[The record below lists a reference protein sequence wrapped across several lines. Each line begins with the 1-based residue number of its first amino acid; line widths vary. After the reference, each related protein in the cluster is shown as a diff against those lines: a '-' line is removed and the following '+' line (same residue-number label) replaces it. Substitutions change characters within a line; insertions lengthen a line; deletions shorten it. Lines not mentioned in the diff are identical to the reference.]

1 MDNRFTISSSSNNIY
16 FHDRKES
23 EQRKEKQSR
32 NAEEEGLFLVRER
45 QWMYLG
51 PIAATPIAH
60 IAVTLYRDAKT
71 PRQKQLIAGVGILGS
86 SVMTLGMR
94 LYLMSHAGYPGQ
106 EASVEKTR
114 KRILEV
120 SEQEKN
126 EIVNP
131 SIGKIAKQALR
142 GFA

>member
-1 MDNRFTISSSSNNIY
+1 MDDRFTISSSSTNSYIY
-16 FHDRKES
+16 GRKES
-23 EQRKEKQSR
+23 EPGKEQQSR
-32 NAEEEGLFLVRER
+32 NTEEEGLFFVRER

-106 EASVEKTR
+106 EASLEKTR
-114 KRILEV
+114 ERILEV
-120 SEQEKN
+120 SEDEKN

-131 SIGKIAKQALR
+131 SIGNIAKQALR

>member
-1 MDNRFTISSSSNNIY
+1 MDDRFTISSSSNNSYIY
-16 FHDRKES
+16 GRKES
-23 EQRKEKQSR
+23 EPGKEQQ
-32 NAEEEGLFLVRER
+32 NLNTEEEGLFFVRER

-106 EASVEKTR
+106 EASLEKTR
-114 KRILEV
+114 ERILEV
-120 SEQEKN
+120 SEDEKN

-131 SIGKIAKQALR
+131 SIGNIAKQALR

>member
-1 MDNRFTISSSSNNIY
+1 MDDRFTISSLSNNSYIY
-16 FHDRKES
+16 DRKES
-23 EQRKEKQSR
+23 EPGKEQQ
-32 NAEEEGLFLVRER
+32 NLNTEEEGLFFVRER

-106 EASVEKTR
+106 EASLEKTR
-114 KRILEV
+114 ERILEV
-120 SEQEKN
+120 SEDEKN

-131 SIGKIAKQALR
+131 SIGNIAKQALR

>member
-1 MDNRFTISSSSNNIY
+1 MDNRFTISSSSNNDY
-16 FHDRKES
+16 FYDRKEWKP
-23 EQRKEKQSR
+23 RKEQQNR
-32 NAEEEGLFLVRER
+32 NAEEEGLFFVRER

-106 EASVEKTR
+106 EASLEKTR
-114 KRILEV
+114 ERILEV
-120 SEQEKN
+120 SKEEKN

-131 SIGKIAKQALR
+131 SIGKIVKQAMR

>member
-106 EASVEKTR
+106 EASVENTR

>member
-106 EASVEKTR
+106 EANVEKTR

-126 EIVNP
+126 EIFNP